1 MSTTQIYIA
10 VAIIALALIALALFF
25 ISRKKVSYKF
35 TPLAGTAFGFVIAGI
50 IFSEN
55 RLIGYGLIGIGVTL
69 AIIDVI
75 MKYIKSKKLS

>member
-1 MSTTQIYIA
+1 MEPSQIYVA

-25 ISRKKVSYKF
+25 ISRKKGSYKL

-55 RLIGYGLIGIGVTL
+55 RLIGYSLLGIGVTL
-69 AIIDVI
+69 AIVDII
-75 MKYIKSKKLS
+75 MKYIKSKKLK